1 MYFSLKYLNVMLLLE
16 ILVYTYFTIC
26 FTLFENM
33 FLYHIF
39 DSTSYFFPKGLFQTD
54 CTVILCRNDIVLP
67 MYNPLIILLHQFVSH
82 LSLSDCLGVLICFNA
97 FYKV

>member
-1 MYFSLKYLNVMLLLE
+1 MYFSLKYFNVMSLLE

-39 DSTSYFFPKGLFQTD
+39 DSTLYFFRKAFSKPIAQSYFVAMILFCQ
-54 CTVILCRNDIVLP
+54 C
-67 MYNPLIILLHQFVSH
+67 IIR
-82 LSLSDCLGVLICFNA
+82 
-97 FYKV
+97 